1 MCSNLIVGN
10 WDSYSFET
18 VCKEYWQLLQM
29 DDTVEHE
36 ELRLE
41 KEVIK
46 RIGLVLASIHTGAS
60 NALWSDVALFSQE
73 EEGSSLFVFPGG
85 RLECL
90 EDHEHLRNSLYPLV
104 HRGNLDGII
113 VWGSSLGGSV
123 SIEEV
128 EQQYR
133 RFGTLPCVTLGLKRE
148 GFPDIAFDA
157 YSGVM
162 GILQHCIT
170 VHGAKRIAFI
180 RGPEN
185 HLSSM
190 DRYRA
195 YIDTLQQKGFAYD
208 PLLVTDPFPWTEGDK
223 AVEQLL
229 LERALQPG
237 VDFDLLACSSD
248 MMMFA
253 AGKKLEELGYSIPE
267 DIKIIGFNDSSESH
281 LLKVPCTTARMP
293 VMQMALMAWTL
304 IEQMVEKES
313 DSSPDILL
321 PCESMIRQ
329 SCGCEYSLGGY
340 DHAEMVFTS
349 SEAFFSYLAETFALD
364 GQTSKEV
371 FELVSLCAGLSVKG
385 DDKLVSKILSKV
397 ASLVYAFLDK
407 GGDPSQLSEALHWY
421 SLFYSNETFSLRM
434 GNALRDLFL
443 RQHSLIAHEHAYAL
457 SLQTKRLN
465 SFKSDLLGVR
475 TLSSHPQLLQ
485 RHLPPLG
492 IKGCLIILNEDEEMS
507 RFVGGFEAETL
518 YEKEVLFNKASL
530 LPPTVSEY
538 LKAGVYVVEPLFMEN
553 QPLGYLVIRTT
564 LFEGSLMEELRT
576 ALSSSIKASFLLDE
590 ANRAKELAERA
601 QRSRTEFFANV
612 SEGLRNPLE
621 EIQAQVEALEGEQY
635 AALKGSIHEE
645 VFQATHLLDLSL
657 SETGELELDRQVLDP
672 TALVEEVV
680 WERSIAYEGPE
691 ALPAIVADRFRVKQ
705 VFTILAN
712 HMQKEGAPVSL
723 SSTILP
729 EGLVFSFKS
738 SSPGWQAVLSKQDP
752 GISLAESIIL
762 LHGGLF
768 WFQQNAVSFRF
779 PWPTLSSESPPSGSL
794 PFVYIADEQE
804 LVIPPSFSSLQ
815 KVSLLSASAVLQ
827 KSQELTRFGGI
838 LWDARRKGPS
848 LMLLLHQMVHAKKAS
863 PLAFVCLGCPGG
875 APSLRGALNFASEEL
890 MVISLGQMPTEIAF
904 LLSPTEGLSLQ
915 TEEEYWQLEGERE
928 PSLFVTDTL
937 SLGFFREIC
946 KKKTGSSLP
955 IVLIKDSYTS
965 AEVDELSLFPNLLM
979 VHTSVVPSSE
989 FLSRLI
995 ALGGGEDLLPPLTSA
1010 LVKRA
1015 LVYIGEH
1022 ATKQFSRWQLAE
1034 AVNVSEDYLTRIFRR
1049 EIGLS
1054 PWDYL
1059 NRHRV
1064 YLATEL
1070 LRQTTLTIN
1079 EIASRTGFQDQAYF
1093 CRVFKK
1099 IKGFPPGKERTGK

>member
-1 MCSNLIVGN
+1 MDG
-10 WDSYSFET
+10 T
-18 VCKEYWQLLQM
+18 VVLQ
-29 DDTVEHE
+29 
-36 ELRLE
+36 ELPLE
-41 KEVIK
+41 KTKIK
-46 RIGLVLASIHTGAS
+46 RIGLILASIHTGSA
-60 NALWSDVALFSQE
+60 NALWSDVARFSQD
-73 EEGSSLFVFPGG
+73 GQHALFVFPGG

-104 HRGNLDGII
+104 HSGNLDGII

-123 SIEEV
+123 SIEAV
-128 EQQYR
+128 EGQYR
-133 RFGTLPCVTLGLKRE
+133 QFGTLPCVTMGLKRE

-170 VHGAKRIAFI
+170 VHEAKRIAFI

-185 HLSSM
+185 HFSSM

-195 YIDTLQQKGFAYD
+195 YIDTLHLMGFPYD
-208 PLLVTDPFPWTEGDK
+208 PLLVTDAFPWTEGDK

-229 LERALQPG
+229 LDRELVPG
-237 VDFDLLACSSD
+237 KDFDLLACSSD

-253 AGKKLEELGYSIPE
+253 AGKKLEELGYNIPK
-267 DIKIIGFNDSSESH
+267 DIKIIGFNDSHESH
-281 LLKVPCTTARMP
+281 LLKVPCTTAKMP
-293 VMQMALMAWTL
+293 VMQMALMAWSM

-313 DSSPDILL
+313 NSWPDILL
-321 PCESMIRQ
+321 PCESIIRQ

-340 DHAEMVFTS
+340 AHAKTLFTNE
-349 SEAFFSYLAETFALD
+349 EAFFSYLSTTFTLD
-364 GQTSKEV
+364 QQASKEIA
-371 FELVSLCAGLSVKG
+371 ELFSLSSGLSENK
-385 DDKLVSKILSKV
+385 DDKVVSQLLDKV
-397 ASLVYAFLDK
+397 ANLVYAFLDK

-421 SLFYSNETFSLRM
+421 SLFYADEKFSSLM
-434 GNALRDLFL
+434 ADGVRDLFL

-475 TLSSHPQLLQ
+475 ALSSHPSLLQ

-492 IKGCLIILNEDEEMS
+492 IEGCMIVLNGDEEMS
-507 RFVGGFEAETL
+507 RFVGGFEAEKL
-518 YEKEVLFNKASL
+518 YDKEILFNKANL
-530 LPPTVSEY
+530 LPPSLSE
-538 LKAGVYVVEPLFMEN
+538 KTQAGVYVVEPLFMEN

-564 LFEGSLMEELRT
+564 VFEGSLMEELRT

-621 EIQAQVEALEGEQY
+621 EILAHMEALKGESY
-635 AALKGSIHEE
+635 AALKKAIHEE

-657 SETGELELDRQVLDP
+657 SETGELELDRLVLDP
-672 TALVEEVV
+672 TSLVEEVV
-680 WERSIAYEGPE
+680 WQRSLSYEGP
-691 ALPAIVADRFRVKQ
+691 ALLPAIIADRFRVKQ
-705 VFTILAN
+705 VFTILTN
-712 HMQKEGAPVSL
+712 HMQKEGAQVSL
-723 SSTILP
+723 SATILS
-729 EGLVFSFKS
+729 EGLVFSFQS
-738 SSPGWQAVLSKQDP
+738 SSPGWQASLSKQDP

-762 LHGGLF
+762 LHGGSF
-768 WFQQNAVSFRF
+768 WFQQNAVSFRL
-779 PWPTLSSESPPSGSL
+779 PWPTLSTESSLSADL
-794 PFVYIADEQE
+794 PFVYVADEQE
-804 LVIPPSFSSLQ
+804 LVVPPSFSSMQNVLLLPASALLQ
-815 KVSLLSASAVLQ
+815 KN
-827 KSQELTRFGGI
+827 QELSRFGGI
-838 LWDARRKGPS
+838 LWDGRRKSPA
-848 LMLLLHQMVHAKKAS
+848 LMLLLHQLVHAKQVS
-863 PLAFVCLGCPGG
+863 PLAFVCLGCPSGSS
-875 APSLRGALNFASEEL
+875 SLRGALNFASEEV
-890 MVISLGQMPTEIAF
+890 MVVAFGQVPTEIAS
-904 LLSPTEGLSLQ
+904 LLSPTAGLSLQ
-915 TEEEYWQLEGERE
+915 TEEEYWQYEGEKE
-928 PSLFVTDTL
+928 PSLLVTDTL
-937 SLGFFREIC
+937 RLEFFRDIR

-955 IVLIKDSYTS
+955 IVLIRDSYTS
-965 AEVDELSLFPNLLM
+965 LDVEELSLLPNLLM
-979 VHTSVVPSSE
+979 VHSSVVASSE

-1059 NRHRV
+1059 NRHRI
-1064 YLATEL
+1064 YLATSL

-1099 IKGFPPGKERTGK
+1099 IKGFPPGKERTRE

>member
-1 MCSNLIVGN
+1 
-10 WDSYSFET
+10 
-18 VCKEYWQLLQM
+18 M
-29 DDTVEHE
+29 DDTVELE

-41 KEVIK
+41 TTEIK
-46 RIGLVLASIHTGAS
+46 RIGLVLASIHTGAA
-60 NALWSDVALFSQE
+60 NALWSDVARFSQE
-73 EEGSSLFVFPGG
+73 EGNKLFVFPGG

-90 EDHEHLRNSLYPLV
+90 EGHEYLRNSLYPLV
-104 HRGNLDGII
+104 HSENLDGII

-128 EQQYR
+128 QQQYR
-133 RFGTLPCVTLGLKRE
+133 RFGTLPCVTLGMKRE

-185 HLSSM
+185 HLSSI

-195 YIDTLQQKGFAYD
+195 YVDTLQQKDFSYD
-208 PLLVTDPFPWTEGDK
+208 PLLVTDPFPWTEGAR
-223 AVEQLL
+223 AVEQLVL
-229 LERALQPG
+229 DRALQPG
-237 VDFDLLACSSD
+237 VDFEILACSSD

-253 AGKKLEELGYSIPE
+253 AGKKLEELGYGIPE

-281 LLKVPCTTARMP
+281 LLKVPCTTAKMP
-293 VMQMALMAWTL
+293 VMQMALMAWSM
-304 IEQMVEKES
+304 IRQMVEKES
-313 DSSPDILL
+313 DSAPDILL
-321 PCESMIRQ
+321 PCESIIRQ

-340 DHAEMVFTS
+340 DHAKVLFTDQ
-349 SEAFFSYLAETFALD
+349 EAFLSYLSNTFAL
-364 GQTSKEV
+364 GAQATKE
-371 FELVSLCAGLSVKG
+371 FADLFSLSLGLSGNG
-385 DDKLVSKILSKV
+385 DDKTISQLMSKL
-397 ASLVYAFLDK
+397 ARFVYAFLDK

-421 SLFYSNETFSLRM
+421 SLFYANETFLLRM
-434 GNALRDLFL
+434 SDSIRDLFL
-443 RQHSLIAHEHAYAL
+443 RQHSLVAHEHAYAL

-465 SFKSDLLGVR
+465 FFKSDLLGVR
-475 TLSSHPQLLQ
+475 TLSSHPQLLL

-492 IKGCLIILNEDEEMS
+492 IEGCLIVLNEDEERS
-507 RFVGGFEAETL
+507 RFVGGFETTQL
-518 YEKEVLFNKASL
+518 YEKEILFNKTSL
-530 LPPTVSEY
+530 LPPIISEY
-538 LKAGVYVVEPLFMEN
+538 QTTGVYVVEPLFMEN
-553 QPLGYLVIRTT
+553 QPLGYLVIKTT
-564 LFEGSLMEELRT
+564 IFEGSIMEELRT

-590 ANRAKELAERA
+590 ANKAKELAERA

-621 EIQAQVEALEGEQY
+621 EIQAQIGALNGEQY
-635 AALKGSIHEE
+635 AALKRAIQEE

-672 TALVEEVV
+672 TSLVEKVV
-680 WERSIAYEGPE
+680 WECSISYEGPE
-691 ALPAIVADRFRVKQ
+691 CLPAIIADRFRVKQ

-712 HMQKEGAPVSL
+712 HMQKEGEQVSL
-723 SSTILP
+723 CSAILP

-738 SSPGWQAVLSKQDP
+738 SSQGWQAILSKQDP

-779 PWPTLSSESPPSGSL
+779 PWPTLSSESPPSGDL

-804 LVIPPSFSSLQ
+804 LVLPPSFSSMQ
-815 KVSLLSASAVLQ
+815 NISMLSASSLLQ
-827 KSQELTRFGGI
+827 KSQELSKFGGI
-838 LWDARRKGPS
+838 LWDARRRSPS

-863 PLAFVCLGCPGG
+863 PLAFVCLGCPEGS
-875 APSLRGALNFASEEL
+875 PSLRGSLNFASEEL
-890 MVISLGQMPTEIAF
+890 MVVSFGQMPSEIAS
-904 LLSPTEGLSLQ
+904 LLSPTEGLSLE
-915 TEEEYWQLEGERE
+915 TEEEYWQLEDDKK
-928 PSLFVTDTL
+928 PSLLVTDTL
-937 SLGFFREIC
+937 SFGFFKEIC
-946 KKKTGSSLP
+946 KRKTGSCLP
-955 IVLIKDSYTS
+955 IVLIRDSYTS
-965 AEVDELSLFPNLLM
+965 FEVDELSLLPNLLM
-979 VHTSVVPSSE
+979 VHTSVVASSE

-1099 IKGFPPGKERTGK
+1099 IKGFPPGKERTGE

>member
-1 MCSNLIVGN
+1 MG
-10 WDSYSFET
+10 
-18 VCKEYWQLLQM
+18 
-29 DDTVEHE
+29 DTVSRE

-41 KEVIK
+41 KEEIR

-60 NALWSDVALFSQE
+60 NALWSDVARFSQ
-73 EEGSSLFVFPGG
+73 GNGDSMFFVFPGG

-90 EDHEHLRNSLYPLV
+90 QDHEHLRNSLYPLV
-104 HRGNLDGII
+104 HSGNLDGLIA
-113 VWGSSLGGSV
+113 WGSSLGGSV

-128 EQQYR
+128 QQQYR

-162 GILQHCIT
+162 GLLQHCIT
-170 VHGAKRIAFI
+170 AHGAKRIAFI

-185 HLSSM
+185 HQSSM

-195 YIDTLQQKGFAYD
+195 YVDTLKQKALSYD
-208 PLLVTDPFPWTEGDK
+208 PLLVTDPFPWSEGDK
-223 AVEQLL
+223 ALEQLVL
-229 LERALQPG
+229 DRALRPG
-237 VDFDLLACSSD
+237 VDFEILACSSD

-253 AGKKLEELGYSIPE
+253 AGKKLEELGYRIPQ
-267 DIKIIGFNDSSESH
+267 DIRIIGFNDSSESH
-281 LLKVPCTTARMP
+281 LLKVPCTTAKMP
-293 VMQMALMAWTL
+293 VLQMALMAWSM
-304 IEQMVEKES
+304 IDQMVEKGS

-321 PCESMIRQ
+321 PCESVIRQ
-329 SCGCEYSLGGY
+329 SCGCEYSLGSY
-340 DHAEMVFTS
+340 DHAKALFVSE
-349 SEAFFSYLAETFALD
+349 EAFLSYITETFALEA
-364 GQTSKEV
+364 QATKEV
-371 FELVSLCAGLSVKG
+371 ADLFHLSSALSERS
-385 DDKLVSKILSKV
+385 DDTSGPHILSKV

-421 SLFYSNETFSLRM
+421 SLFYANETFALRM
-434 GNALRDLFL
+434 GNAIRDLFL

-475 TLSSHPQLLQ
+475 TLNSHPRLLQ
-485 RHLPPLG
+485 MHLPPLDIG
-492 IKGCLIILNEDEEMS
+492 GCLIVLNEDEQMS
-507 RFVGGFEAETL
+507 RFVGGFDGMTL
-518 YEKEVLFNKASL
+518 YEKESLFNKTLL
-530 LPPTVSEY
+530 LPPAISEN
-538 LKAGVYVVEPLFMEN
+538 LPIGVYVVEPLFMEN
-553 QPLGYLVIRTT
+553 QPLGYLVIRTA

-621 EIQAQVEALEGEQY
+621 GILSQVGALEGEQY
-635 AALKGSIHEE
+635 AALKSAIHEE

-672 TALVEEVV
+672 TKLVEEVV
-680 WERSIAYEGPE
+680 WQHGITYEGPQ
-691 ALPAIVADRFRVKQ
+691 ALPAIIADRFRLKQ

-712 HMQKEGAPVSL
+712 HMQKELTQVSL
-723 SSTILP
+723 GSAILP
-729 EGLVFSFKS
+729 EGLVFSFTS
-738 SSPGWQAVLSKQDP
+738 SSVGWQAALSKQDP

-768 WFQQNAVSFRF
+768 WFQENSVLFRF
-779 PWPTLSSESPPSGSL
+779 PWPTLSMESPPSGSL
-794 PFVYIADEQE
+794 PFVYIADENE
-804 LVIPPSFSSLQ
+804 LAIPPSFSSMKGAALF
-815 KVSLLSASAVLQ
+815 SASSLLQ
-827 KSQELTRFGGI
+827 KSQDLSKFGGI
-838 LWDARRKGPS
+838 LWDARRKSPA

-875 APSLRGALNFASEEL
+875 ASSLRGALNFASEEL
-890 MVISLGQMPTEIAF
+890 MVISFGQMPTEIAS
-904 LLSPTEGLSLQ
+904 LLSPTEGLSLHS
-915 TEEEYWQLEGERE
+915 EEAYWSLQGERE
-928 PSLFVTDTL
+928 PSLFVTDNL
-937 SLGFFREIC
+937 SLDFFRDIR
-946 KKKTGSSLP
+946 KKKTGSALP
-955 IVLIKDSYTS
+955 IVLIREVYTS
-965 AEVDELSLFPNLLM
+965 AEVDELSLLPSLLM
-979 VHTSVVPSSE
+979 VHTSVVASSE

-1015 LVYIGEH
+1015 VLYIGEH
-1022 ATKQFSRWQLAE
+1022 ATRQFSRWQLAE

-1064 YLATEL
+1064 HLATVL

-1079 EIASRTGFQDQAYF
+1079 EIAGRTGFQDQAYF

-1099 IKGFPPGKERTGK
+1099 VKGFPPGKVRTGE

>member
-1 MCSNLIVGN
+1 MKPTEN
-10 WDSYSFET
+10 
-18 VCKEYWQLLQM
+18 
-29 DDTVEHE
+29 
-36 ELRLE
+36 
-41 KEVIK
+41 K
-46 RIGLVLASIHTGAS
+46 RIGLVLASIHTGAA
-60 NALWSDVALFSQE
+60 NALWSDVARFSQK
-73 EEGSSLFVFPGG
+73 EGQTLFVFPGG

-104 HRGNLDGII
+104 NSGNLDGII

-128 EQQYR
+128 QQQYR
-133 RFGTLPCVTLGLKRE
+133 QFGTLPCVTLGLKRE

-162 GILQHCIT
+162 GILQHCIV
-170 VHGAKRIAFI
+170 VHGAKRVAFI

-190 DRYRA
+190 DRYRG
-195 YIDTLQQKGFAYD
+195 YCDTLEQQGLGYD
-208 PLLVTDPFPWTEGDK
+208 PLLVTEAFPWTEGDK

-229 LERALQPG
+229 LDRALKPG

-267 DIKIIGFNDSSESH
+267 DIKIIGFNDSRESH
-281 LLKVPCTTARMP
+281 LLKVPCTTAKMP
-293 VMQMALMAWTL
+293 VMQMALMAWSM
-304 IEQMVEKES
+304 IWQMVEKES
-313 DSSPDILL
+313 DSAPDILL
-321 PCESMIRQ
+321 PCESVIRQ

-340 DHAEMVFTS
+340 DYAKMIFTNP
-349 SEAFFSYLAETFALD
+349 EAFFSYLSETFTLD
-364 GQTSKEV
+364 GQASKAV
-371 FELVSLCAGLSVKG
+371 AELFSLSSGLAEKG
-385 DDKLVSKILSKV
+385 DEKTISLILSKV
-397 ASLVYAFLDK
+397 AVFVYSFLDK

-421 SLFYSNETFSLRM
+421 SLFYANRTFSLRM
-434 GNALRDLFL
+434 GDIIRDLFL

-465 SFKSDLLGVR
+465 SFKSDLLGVH
-475 TLSSHPQLLQ
+475 TLSSHPELLQ
-485 RHLPPLG
+485 RHLPSLG
-492 IKGCLIILNEDEEMS
+492 IKGCFIILNEGEEMS
-507 RFVGGFEAETL
+507 RFVGGFDDEQL
-518 YEKEVLFNKASL
+518 YAKEEPFDKASL
-530 LPPTVSEY
+530 LPSSISEY
-538 LKAGVYVVEPLFMEN
+538 LKTGVYVVEPLFMKN
-553 QPLGYLVIRTT
+553 QPLGYLVIRSTV
-564 LFEGSLMEELRT
+564 FEGSLMEELRT

-601 QRSRTEFFANV
+601 QRARTEFFANV
-612 SEGLRNPLE
+612 SEGLRTPLE
-621 EIQAQVEALEGEQY
+621 EIQTQVETLEGEQY
-635 AALKGSIHEE
+635 TALKSAVQEE

-657 SETGELELDRQVLDP
+657 SETGELELERQILDP
-672 TALVEEVV
+672 TSLLEELV
-680 WERSIAYEGPE
+680 WQCGIAYEGPDF
-691 ALPAIVADRFRVKQ
+691 LPAIIADRFRVKQ

-712 HMQKEGAPVSL
+712 HMQKEGAQGSL
-723 SSTILP
+723 SSTILS
-729 EGLVFSFKS
+729 EGLVFSFTS
-738 SSPGWQAVLSKQDP
+738 FSPGWQAVLSKQDP

-768 WFQQNAVSFRF
+768 WFQQNAIVFKF
-779 PWPTLSSESPPSGSL
+779 PWPTFFPESPSSDGL

-804 LVIPPSFSSLQ
+804 LVIPPTFSSMQ
-815 KVSLLSASAVLQ
+815 HVSLLTASFLLQ
-827 KSQELTRFGGI
+827 KPQELLRFGGV
-838 LWDARRKGPS
+838 LWDARRKSPA
-848 LMLLLHQMVHAKKAS
+848 LMLLLHQMIHAKETRA
-863 PLAFVCLGCPGG
+863 LAFVCLGCPSG
-875 APSLRGALNFASEEL
+875 ALSLRGALNFASEEL
-890 MVISLGQMPTEIAF
+890 VVISFGNIPTDIASI
-904 LLSPTEGLSLQ
+904 LSPTEGLSLQ
-915 TEEEYWQLEGERE
+915 TEEAYWQLDGEKE
-928 PSLFVTDTL
+928 PSLIITDTL
-937 SLGFFREIC
+937 SLGFFREIR
-946 KKKTGSSLP
+946 KKTGSSLP
-955 IVLIKDSYTS
+955 IVVIRDSYTS
-965 AEVDELSLFPNLLM
+965 LEVDELSLLPNLLM
-979 VHTSVVPSSE
+979 VHTSIVASSE

-1010 LVKRA
+1010 LVKKS

-1064 YLATEL
+1064 YLATGL

-1079 EIASRTGFQDQAYF
+1079 EIAGKTGFQDQAYF

-1099 IKGFPPGKERTGK
+1099 IKGFSPGKVRTGE

>member
-1 MCSNLIVGN
+1 MG
-10 WDSYSFET
+10 
-18 VCKEYWQLLQM
+18 
-29 DDTVEHE
+29 DTVSRE

-41 KEVIK
+41 KEENR

-60 NALWSDVALFSQE
+60 NALWSDVARFSQE
-73 EEGSSLFVFPGG
+73 SGSSILFVFPGG

-90 EDHEHLRNSLYPLV
+90 QDHEHLRNSLYPLV
-104 HRGNLDGII
+104 NSGNLDGII

-128 EQQYR
+128 QQQYR

-162 GILQHCIT
+162 GLLQHCIT

-195 YIDTLQQKGFAYD
+195 YVDTLQQMGFAFD

-223 AVEQLL
+223 AVEQLVQA
-229 LERALQPG
+229 RALQPG
-237 VDFDLLACSSD
+237 VDFDFLACSSD

-253 AGKKLEELGYSIPE
+253 AGKKLEELGYSIPH
-267 DIKIIGFNDSSESH
+267 DIRMVGFNDSSESH
-281 LLKVPCTTARMP
+281 LLRVPCTTVKMP
-293 VMQMALMAWTL
+293 VMQMALMAWSM
-304 IEQMVEKES
+304 IDQMVEKES

-321 PCESMIRQ
+321 PCEPVIRQ
-329 SCGCEYSLGGY
+329 SCGCEYSLGGA
-340 DHAEMVFTS
+340 DRAKMLFSS
-349 SEAFFSYLAETFALD
+349 SEAFIAYLSDTFSLD
-364 GQTSKEV
+364 QRTSKEV
-371 FELVSLCAGLSVKG
+371 SDLFGLCTGLSEHSDEKTATN
-385 DDKLVSKILSKV
+385 ILSKLG
-397 ASLVYAFLDK
+397 SLVYAFLDK

-421 SLFYSNETFSLRM
+421 TLFYASDTFSLSM
-434 GNALRDLFL
+434 GSSIRDLFL
-443 RQHSLIAHEHAYAL
+443 RQLSLVSHEHAYAL
-457 SLQTKRLN
+457 SMQTKRLN
-465 SFKSDLLGVR
+465 SLKCDLLGVR
-475 TLSSHPQLLQ
+475 TLGSHPQLLQ
-485 RHLPPLG
+485 MHLPPLG
-492 IKGCLIILNEDEEMS
+492 IGGCLIVLNEDEEMS
-507 RFVGGFEAETL
+507 RFVGGFEDEQL
-518 YEKEVLFNKASL
+518 YEKEILFNKTLL
-530 LPPTVSEY
+530 LPPTINEN
-538 LKAGVYVVEPLFMEN
+538 LKAGVFVVEPLFMEN

-576 ALSSSIKASFLLDE
+576 ALSSSIQASFLLDE

-621 EIQAQVEALEGEQY
+621 EIQAQVEALQGEQY
-635 AALKGSIHEE
+635 AVLKSAIHEE

-657 SETGELELDRQVLDP
+657 SETGELELDRLVLDP
-672 TALVEEVV
+672 TTLVEELVFQ
-680 WERSIAYEGPE
+680 RGIAYTGPDS
-691 ALPAIVADRFRVKQ
+691 LPAVIVDSFRLRQ

-712 HMQKEGAPVSL
+712 HMQKEGAHVSL
-723 SSTILP
+723 SSSILT
-729 EGLVFSFKS
+729 EGLVFSFTS
-738 SSPGWQAVLSKQDP
+738 SSSGWQASLSKQDP
-752 GISLAESIIL
+752 GISLTESIIL

-768 WFQQNAVSFRF
+768 WFQQNAVSFRL
-779 PWPTLSSESPPSGSL
+779 PWPTLSMESPVSSSQ

-804 LVIPPSFSSLQ
+804 LVIPSEFSFIQ
-815 KVSLLSASAVLQ
+815 DVALLSASSLLQ
-827 KSQELTRFGGI
+827 KNETLSRFGGI
-838 LWDARRKGPS
+838 LWNARRKSPA

-863 PLAFVCLGCPGG
+863 PLSFVCLGCPSG
-875 APSLRGALNFASEEL
+875 APSLRDALNFASEEL
-890 MVISLGQMPTEIAF
+890 MVISIGQMPTEIAS

-915 TEEEYWQLEGERE
+915 TEEEYWRLEGERE

-937 SLGFFREIC
+937 SIEFFREIR
-946 KKKTGSSLP
+946 KSKTGSSTP
-955 IVLIKDSYTS
+955 IVLIRDSYTS
-965 AEVDELSLFPNLLM
+965 AEADELSLMPNLLM
-979 VHTSVVPSSE
+979 VHSSVVASSE

-995 ALGGGEDLLPPLTSA
+995 VLGGGDDLLPPLTSA

-1015 LVYIGEH
+1015 LVYIGDH

-1034 AVNVSEDYLTRIFRR
+1034 AVNVSEDYLTRIFRK

-1064 YLATEL
+1064 HLATGL

-1099 IKGFPPGKERTGK
+1099 IKGFPPGKVRTGE

>member
-1 MCSNLIVGN
+1 
-10 WDSYSFET
+10 
-18 VCKEYWQLLQM
+18 M
-29 DDTVEHE
+29 DDTVELE

-41 KEVIK
+41 TTESK
-46 RIGLVLASIHTGAS
+46 RIGLVLASIHTGAA
-60 NALWSDVALFSQE
+60 NALWSDIARFSQE
-73 EEGSSLFVFPGG
+73 EGNTLFVFPGG

-104 HRGNLDGII
+104 HSGNLDGII

-128 EQQYR
+128 QQQYR
-133 RFGTLPCVTLGLKRE
+133 RFGLLPCVTLGLKRE
-148 GFPDIAFDA
+148 GFPNIAFDA
-157 YSGVM
+157 YCGVM
-162 GILQHCIT
+162 GLLQHCIT

-185 HLSSM
+185 HLSSD

-195 YIDTLQQKGFAYD
+195 YIDTLKQNGFAYD

-267 DIKIIGFNDSSESH
+267 DSKIIGFNDSSESH
-281 LLKVPCTTARMP
+281 LLKVPCTTAKMP
-293 VMQMALMAWTL
+293 VMQMALMAWGM
-304 IEQMVEKES
+304 IAQMVGKKS
-313 DSSPDILL
+313 DFAPDILL
-321 PCESMIRQ
+321 PCESVIRQ
-329 SCGCEYSLGGY
+329 SCGCEYTLGGY
-340 DHAEMVFTS
+340 DHAKGVFTDK
-349 SEAFFSYLAETFALD
+349 EAFLSYLADTFALEA
-364 GQTSKEV
+364 QVSKEV
-371 FELVSLCAGLSVKG
+371 AEVCSLSSGLSGKG
-385 DDKLVSKILSKV
+385 DDKTVSQILSKV
-397 ASLVYAFLDK
+397 ANLVYTFLDK

-421 SLFYSNETFSLRM
+421 SLFYANETFLLRM
-434 GNALRDLFL
+434 GDAIRDLFL

-457 SLQTKRLN
+457 SLRTKHLN

-475 TLSSHPQLLQ
+475 TLSSHPQLLL

-492 IKGCLIILNEDEEMS
+492 IEGCLIVLNDDENMS
-507 RFVGGFEAETL
+507 RFVGGFEAARL
-518 YEKEVLFNKASL
+518 YEKEILFNKSDL
-530 LPPTVSEY
+530 LPPSINEHLAT
-538 LKAGVYVVEPLFMEN
+538 GVYVVEPLFMEN
-553 QPLGYLVIRTT
+553 QPLGYLVIKTM
-564 LFEGSLMEELRT
+564 LFEGSIMEELRT
-576 ALSSSIKASFLLDE
+576 ALSSSIQASFLLDE
-590 ANRAKELAERA
+590 ANKAKELAERA
-601 QRSRTEFFANV
+601 QRARTEFFANV

-621 EIQAQVEALEGEQY
+621 EIQAQVETLKGEQY
-635 AALKGSIHEE
+635 AALKSAVHEK

-657 SETGELELDRQVLDP
+657 SETGELELDCQVLDP
-672 TALVEEVV
+672 TSLIEEVV
-680 WERSIAYEGPE
+680 WQNTIAYEGPE
-691 ALPAIVADRFRVKQ
+691 CLPAIIADRFRVKQ
-705 VFTILAN
+705 VCTILAN
-712 HMQKEGAPVSL
+712 HLQKEGSKVSL
-723 SSTILP
+723 STAILS

-738 SSPGWQAVLSKQDP
+738 SSQGWQAFLSKQDP
-752 GISLAESIIL
+752 GISLAESLIL
-762 LHGGLF
+762 LHGGSF
-768 WFQQNAVSFRF
+768 WFQQNAVSFRL
-779 PWPTLSSESPPSGSL
+779 PWPTLSMESPSLVDL
-794 PFVYIADEQE
+794 PFVYITDEQE
-804 LVIPPSFSSLQ
+804 SGLPPSFSSMQ
-815 KVSLLSASAVLQ
+815 KVSMMSASSLLQ
-827 KSQELTRFGGI
+827 KIQGLSRFGGI
-838 LWDARRKGPS
+838 LWDARRKSPA
-848 LMLLLHQMVHAKKAS
+848 LMLLLHQLVHAKKAS
-863 PLAFVCLGCPGG
+863 PLAFVCLGCPSG
-875 APSLRGALNFASEEL
+875 ASSLRGALNFASGEL
-890 MVISLGQMPTEIAF
+890 MVISLGQIPAEIAS

-915 TEEEYWQLEGERE
+915 TEEEYWQLEGEKE
-928 PSLFVTDTL
+928 PSMLVTDTL

-955 IVLIKDSYTS
+955 IVLIRDSFS
-965 AEVDELSLFPNLLM
+965 SQEVDDLSLLPNLLM
-979 VHTSVVPSSE
+979 VHTSVVASSE
-989 FLSRLI
+989 LLSRLI

-1010 LVKRA
+1010 LVKKA
-1015 LVYIGEH
+1015 QLYIGEH

-1099 IKGFPPGKERTGK
+1099 IKGFPPGKERTGE